1 MKKYPLSKKDLASLP
16 AVSHPVRAQKMGNP
30 RQDADNSI
38 YLLEKGDKVY
48 MIEELETTHV
58 IMPNG
63 RRAEGYPVK
72 VGMFEGV
79 VQDNVITKKGGYS
92 APSTLVIAFEGK
104 DKPVASEDGI
114 LSIEYTPY
122 SDMERGILRGLDN
135 RKRKLSL
142 YDKTEHTTQEYDVR
156 IQYRIY
162 TEEKLML
169 DSCDTMHRFY
179 ADELRSYSALSL
191 AYGKSERAYSR
202 TIAEWKE
209 SHK

>member
-30 RQDADNSI
+30 RQDVDNSI

-48 MIEELETTHV
+48 MIEELETPHT

-79 VQDNVITKKGGYS
+79 VQDNVITKKGGFS

-122 SDMERGILRGLDN
+122 SDMERGILRGIDN
-135 RKRKLSL
+135 RKRKLRL
-142 YDKTEHTTQEYDVR
+142 YAQEYDIR

-179 ADELRSYSALSL
+179 ADELRSYSALKL
-191 AYGKSERAYSR
+191 AYGKSEEAYSR
-202 TIAEWKE
+202 TMVEWKE